1 MSKKDKRRVALWKS
15 RIWSDADNLAK
26 AVREKHSDSEGANV
40 INIALTRT
48 LAIGMIEGSEV
59 YTTLAESLLK
69 ESNANK
75 TLLEGDIKRLEDR
88 VAELEKATKSKKV
101 KKK

>member
-1 MSKKDKRRVALWKS
+1 MSKKNKRRVALWKA
-15 RIWSDADNLAK
+15 RIWSDADALSK
-26 AVREKHSDSEGANV
+26 VVREKHSDSEGTNT

-59 YTTLAESLLK
+59 YTTLAESLMK

-75 TLLEGDIKRLEDR
+75 MLLEGNIKRLEDR
-88 VAELEKATKSKKV
+88 VAELEKATKTEKA